1 MTRPYL
7 SDMINDHKTQE
18 AWKVHSGNKI
28 NDYKTQKEW
37 KIQLKMTI
45 NFISSKNFD
54 ETCTMYTTS
63 DDVEI
68 IMSDETNDIIK
79 ELFKSL

>member
-1 MTRPYL
+1 
-7 SDMINDHKTQE
+7 
-18 AWKVHSGNKI
+18 
-28 NDYKTQKEW
+28 
-37 KIQLKMTI
+37 MTI

-63 DDVEI
+63 DNAEI
-68 IMSDETNDIIK
+68 IMSDETDDIIK